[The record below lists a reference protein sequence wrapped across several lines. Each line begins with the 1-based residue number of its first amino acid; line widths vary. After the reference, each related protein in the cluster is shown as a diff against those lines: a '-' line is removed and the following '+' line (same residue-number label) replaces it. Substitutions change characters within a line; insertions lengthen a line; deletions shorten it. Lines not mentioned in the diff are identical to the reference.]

1 MPHMSDIPA
10 EYETLSRTHPGLS
23 VCRVCMQEKEQ
34 YRIIYTGGELPAMV
48 SGRFRF
54 DACSAADFP
63 TVGDYVLADTNTGGT
78 AVIHYLLPRRSI
90 FIRRA
95 AGSAKSE
102 QAVAANIDTV
112 FICMALNN
120 DFNLRRLERYLSAA
134 WESRAEPVVVL
145 TKSDLCADLPLKLAQ
160 VHASSAGAETVVT
173 SALEENGWAQ
183 LLPYISAGKTVAFVG
198 SSGVGKSTLIN
209 RLLGEE
215 LLRTGCLRNDDRGR
229 HTTTRRQLLPLPC
242 GATLIDTPGMREL
255 GMWGADDGI
264 DTAFS
269 DIEELARRCR
279 FRNCTHGAE
288 PGCAVRAA
296 LESGVLTEARLLS
309 YKKLKAENAY
319 SDNSADY
326 LAEKEKH
333 FKNIAKLNKTNRQ
346 K

>member
-1 MPHMSDIPA
+1 
-10 EYETLSRTHPGLS
+10 
-23 VCRVCMQEKEQ
+23 
-34 YRIIYTGGELPAMV
+34 
-48 SGRFRF
+48 
-54 DACSAADFP
+54 
-63 TVGDYVLADTNTGGT
+63 
-78 AVIHYLLPRRSI
+78 
-90 FIRRA
+90 
-95 AGSAKSE
+95 
-102 QAVAANIDTV
+102 
-112 FICMALNN
+112 MALNN

-215 LLRTGCLRNDDRGR
+215 LLRTGGLRNDDRGR

-264 DTAFS
+264 DTAFP

-288 PGCAVRAA
+288 PDCAVRAA

-309 YKKLKAENAY
+309 YEKLKAENAY

-333 FKNIAKLNKTNRQ
+333 YKNIAKLNKTNR
-346 K
+346 KK

>member
-1 MPHMSDIPA
+1 MLHLSDVPA
-10 EYETLSRTHPGLS
+10 EYETLSRAHPELS
-23 VCRVCMQEKEQ
+23 VCRICMQEKEL
-34 YRIIYTGGELPAMV
+34 YRIIYAGGELPAAV

-54 DACSAADFP
+54 DACSASDFP
-63 TVGDYVLADTNTGGT
+63 AVGDYVLADTDTGGM

-90 FIRRA
+90 FIRHA
-95 AGSAKSE
+95 SGTAKTE

-134 WESRAEPVVVL
+134 WESGAEPVVVL

-209 RLLGEE
+209 CLLGEA
-215 LLRTGCLRNDDRGR
+215 LLKTGGLRNDDRGR

-255 GMWGADDGI
+255 GTWNADEGI
-264 DTAFS
+264 GTAFS
-269 DIEELARRCR
+269 DIEELACRCR

-296 LESGVLTEARLLS
+296 LGSGALTEARLLS

-333 FKNIAKLNKTNRQ
+333 FKNIAKLNKTNR
-346 K
+346 KK